1 MPAVGLLTVKMRLNE
16 AATSSTVTSRPS
28 ENLMPLR
35 SVKVYVFP
43 PSLTSG
49 SASARSG
56 TTVNDSWPST
66 FLKAS
71 RPSYI
76 AWYSCQYCSV

>member
-1 MPAVGLLTVKMRLNE
+1 MVKMRLKE
-16 AATSSTVTSRPS
+16 AATSCTVTSAPV
-28 ENLMPLR
+28 ENLIPLR
-35 SVKVYVFP
+35 SVNVYVLP
-43 PSLTSG
+43 PSDTSG

-56 TTVNDSWPST
+56 TTVNDSWPLT

-76 AWYSCQYCSV
+76 AW